1 MNIKEWAEINNF
13 TPEQFKK
20 EMVKTMTEVGVMDDL
35 TQFERDTLEHFTRN
49 LFDNQEPL
57 GAEFQSVL
65 DDNLD
70 DLYVTDTDEVE

>member
-1 MNIKEWAEINNF
+1 
-13 TPEQFKK
+13 
-20 EMVKTMTEVGVMDDL
+20 MDDL
-35 TQFERDTLEHFTRN
+35 TQFERDTLEYFTRN